1 MKSLAYVSV
10 WLSALLCSISS
21 GQDFSVIC
29 SVTKDVPTIPSIV
42 LCQKELEVPKP
53 VPEKDIYPVVE
64 SYSHIPSKANPS
76 WNLLGSFKDARNK
89 TKMVEHLFSHTN
101 HKNKFAKNH
110 LEQLTIGQLWYVHDM
125 DHEGKKVSIK
135 PKLVELKKSTPK
147 PAVKIK
153 KIQKQEPYC
162 PPGSS

>member
-1 MKSLAYVSV
+1 MKYFAYALTLYSG
-10 WLSALLCSISS
+10 LLCSISS

-29 SVTKDVPTIPSIV
+29 SVTKEVPTIPSII
-42 LCQKELEVPKP
+42 LSQKELEVPKP
-53 VPEKDIYPVVE
+53 VPEKDIYPVGE

-89 TKMVEHLFSHTN
+89 KKMVDHLAFHTN
-101 HKNKFAKNH
+101 HRNKFAKED

-135 PKLVELKKSTPK
+135 PKLIKLKKSISK
-147 PAVKIK
+147 PAVKLK
-153 KIQKQEPYC
+153 AVQKQEPYC